1 MVPLIGY
8 PSDQAEF
15 KLRLIA
21 SRKMGS
27 DLALVNQVRE
37 ILEAVRRRGDAAL
50 LETHSPALSLVLSTT
65 HPRYSASPEAMGKET
80 ISGTS

>member
-15 KLRLIA
+15 KLGLSA

-27 DLALVNQVRE
+27 D
-37 ILEAVRRRGDAAL
+37 
-50 LETHSPALSLVLSTT
+50 PALENAEWEG
-65 HPRYSASPEAMGKET
+65 PRARAACVR
-80 ISGTS
+80 IRI